1 MLTLAKKI
9 NPKDLEIK
17 KEEKLS
23 LEEATIFL
31 KKIKEWDS
39 AAKFDRATIIAW
51 AEFLKN
57 KGITN

>member
-31 KKIKEWDS
+31 KKIKDICTVNNLHL
-39 AAKFDRATIIAW
+39 F
-51 AEFLKN
+51 
-57 KGITN
+57 